1 MTGKGEP
8 LRIAYLAAGAG
19 GMLCGSCIHD
29 NALVRAFQQ
38 QGHNALLLPIYTP
51 LRTDEENV
59 SYGRV
64 FFGAVNVYL
73 EQKVPLWS
81 RAPAGLRRLLDNPRL
96 LARLTRSAGATDA
109 RQLGEL
115 ALSMVRGEAGR
126 QLAELQGLAKWLAG
140 EFQPDVV
147 HLTNSMLLGMVHHLR
162 EVLPRALIVC
172 GLQGEDIFL
181 EDLEEPHR
189 SQVLAE
195 MRRRVR
201 EVDVLVAP
209 NDYYAATMTGL
220 LDLPPSRID
229 VARLGIDLEGHGNR
243 TAEPE
248 ESPLIMGYLARM
260 CPEKGFHLAAE
271 AFKELSDR
279 LGPGRVRFRAAG
291 YLGGRDRTYF
301 ELQRRRIADWGL
313 EPHFEWL
320 GEVSRKEKIELLCSL
335 HALVLPTVY
344 REAKGLPA
352 LEAMANG
359 VPAVL
364 PDHGAFPE
372 MLERTGGGTLVPAGD
387 PSALADAVEQLAGDA
402 ERRNQLG
409 RSGKEGVRRHYSA
422 GEMAEATLACYR
434 RGFARRAAVKPSVA
448 SGAGDSGLFDA
459 PEGVP

>member
-1 MTGKGEP
+1 MTGTETGADKA
-8 LRIAYLAAGAG
+8 LRIAYLSAGAG

-29 NALVRAFQQ
+29 NALVRALQQ
-38 QGHNALLLPIYTP
+38 LGHNALLLPIYTP

-59 SYGRV
+59 SHDRV
-64 FFGAVNVYL
+64 FYGAVNIYL
-73 EQKVPLWS
+73 EQKLPLWS

-96 LARLTRSAGATDA
+96 LARLTRSAAATDA

-126 QLAELQGLAKWLAG
+126 QLAELRSLARWLAE

-147 HLTNSMLLGMVHHLR
+147 HLTNSLLLGMAHHLR
-162 EVLPRALIVC
+162 EVLPQALIVC
-172 GLQGEDIFL
+172 GLQGEDLFLDDL
-181 EDLEEPHR
+181 EDPHR

-195 MRRRVR
+195 MRVRVR

-209 NDYYAATMTGL
+209 NDYFAATMTGL
-220 LDLPPSRID
+220 LGLPPSRID
-229 VARLGIDLEGHGNR
+229 VARLGIDLEGHGGR
-243 TAEPE
+243 TTEPGE
-248 ESPLIMGYLARM
+248 EPLVMGYLARM

-279 LGPGRVRFRAAG
+279 LGPGRVLLRAGG

-301 ELQRRRIADWGL
+301 ELQRQRIANWGL

-320 GEVSRKEKIELLCSL
+320 GEIDRQEKIDLLHSL
-335 HALVLPTVY
+335 HVLVLPTVY

-372 MLERTGGGTLVPAGD
+372 MLEMTGGGVLVPAGEV
-387 PSALADAVEQLAGDA
+387 PALASAVEELGADP
-402 ERRNQLG
+402 ERRAQLG
-409 RSGKEGVRRHYSA
+409 RAGLQGVRRHYTA
-422 GEMAEATLACYR
+422 RLMASDTLAAYR
-434 RGFARRAAVKPSVA
+434 RGLKRRAV
-448 SGAGDSGLFDA
+448 GADPRAGWQPG
-459 PEGVP
+459 

>member
-1 MTGKGEP
+1 MTAGGEP

-29 NALVRAFQQ
+29 NALVRALQQ
-38 QGHNALLLPIYTP
+38 RGHNALLLPIYTP
-51 LRTDEENV
+51 LRTDEKNV
-59 SYGRV
+59 SYDRV
-64 FFGAVNVYL
+64 FYGAVNIYL
-73 EQKVPLWS
+73 EQKLPLWN
-81 RAPAGLRRLLDNPRL
+81 RAPASLRRLLDNPRL
-96 LARLTRSAGATDA
+96 LARLTRSAAATDA

-126 QLAELQGLAKWLAG
+126 QLAELQSLATWLAG

-181 EDLEEPHR
+181 EDLEDPHR
-189 SQVLAE
+189 SEVLAE
-195 MRRRVR
+195 MRTRVR

-209 NDYYAATMTGL
+209 NEYYAATMTEL

-229 VARLGIDLEGHGNR
+229 VARLGIDLEGHGGR
-243 TAEPE
+243 DAEPGE
-248 ESPLIMGYLARM
+248 EQLVMGYLARM

-301 ELQRRRIADWGL
+301 ELQRRRIANWGL

-320 GEVSRKEKIELLCSL
+320 GEVDRRQKIDLLHSL
-335 HALVLPTVY
+335 HVLVLPTVY

-359 VPAVL
+359 VPTVL

-372 MLERTGGGTLVPAGD
+372 MLEMTGGGTLVPAGD
-387 PSALADAVEQLAGDA
+387 VSALASAVEELGADA
-402 ERRNQLG
+402 DRRAQLG
-409 RSGKEGVRRHYSA
+409 RSGLQGVRRHYTA
-422 GEMAEATLACYR
+422 QLMASDTLESYR
-434 RGFARRAAVKPSVA
+434 RGLRARAT
-448 SGAGDSGLFDA
+448 GAG
-459 PEGVP
+459 

>member
-1 MTGKGEP
+1 MSPTTEQP

-29 NALVRAFQQ
+29 NTLVRELQHR
-38 QGHNALLLPIYTP
+38 GHNALLLSIYTP

-64 FFGAVNVYL
+64 FYGAVNIYL
-73 EQKVPLWS
+73 EQKLPLWS
-81 RAPAGLRRLLDNPRL
+81 RAPAAIRRLLDNPGFLSRV
-96 LARLTRSAGATDA
+96 TRSASATDA
-109 RQLGEL
+109 RELGEL
-115 ALSMVRGEAGR
+115 ALSMVRGEEGR
-126 QLAELQGLAKWLAG
+126 QLAELQSLARWLAS
-140 EFQPDVV
+140 EFRPDVV
-147 HLTNSMLLGMVHHLR
+147 HLTNSMLVGMVHRLR
-162 EVLPRALIVC
+162 EALPEALIVC

-181 EDLEEPHR
+181 QDLDEPHK
-189 SQVLAE
+189 SLVVEE
-195 MRRRVR
+195 MRKRVR

-209 NDYYAATMTGL
+209 NDYYAETMAEL
-220 LDLPPSRID
+220 LELPRAGID
-229 VARLGIDLEGHGNR
+229 VARLGIELEGHDGR
-243 TAEPE
+243 EAEPA
-248 ESPLIMGYLARM
+248 ESPLIIGYLARM

-271 AFKELSDR
+271 AFKALSDR

-291 YLGGRDRTYF
+291 YLGGRDRAYF
-301 ELQRRRIADWGL
+301 EEQRQRIADWGL
-313 EPHFEWL
+313 EPHFDWL
-320 GEVSRKEKIELLCSL
+320 GEVTRDEKIELLCSL

-402 ERRNQLG
+402 ERRRHLG
-409 RSGKEGVRRHYSA
+409 RSGIAGVRRHYA
-422 GEMAEATLACYR
+422 AELMAAETLASYR
-434 RGFARRAAVKPSVA
+434 RGLVRRGSDAAAPALA
-448 SGAGDSGLFDA
+448 SAGHG
-459 PEGVP
+459 

>member
-1 MTGKGEP
+1 MTAGGEP

-59 SYGRV
+59 SYDRV
-64 FFGAVNVYL
+64 FYGAVNIYL
-73 EQKVPLWS
+73 EQKLPLWS

-96 LARLTRSAGATDA
+96 LARLTRSAAATDA

-126 QLAELQGLAKWLAG
+126 QLAELQALAKWLSR
-140 EFQPDVV
+140 EFQPDIV

-162 EVLPRALIVC
+162 EMLPETLIVC

-189 SQVLAE
+189 SLVLAE
-195 MRRRVR
+195 MRSRVR
-201 EVDVLVAP
+201 EVDLLVAP
-209 NDYYAATMTGL
+209 NHYYAETMTRL
-220 LDLPPSRID
+220 LDLRPSSIE
-229 VARLGIDLEGHGNR
+229 VTRLGIDLEGHGSR
-243 TAEPE
+243 SAEPE

-271 AFKELSDR
+271 AFKVLSDR
-279 LGPGRVRFRAAG
+279 LGPGKVRFRAAG

-313 EPHFEWL
+313 GPHFEWL
-320 GEVSRKEKIELLCSL
+320 GEVDRQGKIDLLHSL
-335 HALVLPTVY
+335 HVLVLPTVY

-372 MLERTGGGTLVPAGD
+372 MLEVTGGGELVPAGNV
-387 PSALADAVEQLAGDA
+387 SALASAVEELAGDPQ
-402 ERRNQLG
+402 RREQLG
-409 RSGKEGVRRHYSA
+409 RSGIAGVRRHYTA
-422 GEMAEATLACYR
+422 QIMAADTLASYR
-434 RGFARRAAVKPSVA
+434 RGLSRR
-448 SGAGDSGLFDA
+448 GTEAGSEAG
-459 PEGVP
+459 

>member
-1 MTGKGEP
+1 MTSADQP

-19 GMLCGSCIHD
+19 GMICGSCIHD

-51 LRTDEENV
+51 LRTDEQNV

-64 FFGAVNVYL
+64 FYGAVNIYL
-73 EQKVPLWS
+73 EQKLPLWS

-96 LARLTRSAGATDA
+96 LARLTRSVGATDA

-126 QLAELQGLAKWLAG
+126 QLAELQGLAKWLAD
-140 EFQPDVV
+140 EFQPEVV

-172 GLQGEDIFL
+172 GLQGEDLFL

-209 NDYYAATMTGL
+209 NNYYAATMTEL

-279 LGPGRVRFRAAG
+279 MGPGRVRFRAAG

-313 EPHFEWL
+313 APHFEWL
-320 GEVSRKEKIELLCSL
+320 GEVDRREKIDLLHSL
-335 HALVLPTVY
+335 HVLVLPTVY

-372 MLERTGGGTLVPAGD
+372 MLEMTGGGTLVPPGD
-387 PSALADAVEQLAGDA
+387 VPALASAVEELAGDA
-402 ERRNQLG
+402 ARREQLG
-409 RSGKEGVRRHYSA
+409 RSGIQGVRRHYTA
-422 GEMAEATLACYR
+422 QQMASDTLASYR
-434 RGFARRAAVKPSVA
+434 RGLSRRAAE
-448 SGAGDSGLFDA
+448 AG
-459 PEGVP
+459 PEAG